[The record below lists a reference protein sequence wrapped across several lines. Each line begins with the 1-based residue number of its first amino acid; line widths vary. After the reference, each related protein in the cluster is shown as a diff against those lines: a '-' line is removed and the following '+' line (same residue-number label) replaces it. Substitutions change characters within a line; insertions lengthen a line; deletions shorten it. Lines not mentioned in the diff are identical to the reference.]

1 MALGDFPIPGIRFF
15 LNKNSFCGSHK
26 ALNYRITPIK
36 ADADAGVEAHFE
48 VVIWYGMLCS
58 ECSEMQGEA
67 QFSLDADG
75 LAAVCAWLREQY
87 AAMPQE

>member
-15 LNKNSFCGSHK
+15 WNKNSFCGSHH
-26 ALNYRITPIK
+26 ALNYRIMPVM

-58 ECSEMQGEA
+58 ELSEMQGEA
-67 QFSLDADG
+67 QFPLDADG
-75 LAAVCAWLREQY
+75 LEMLRGWLKEQY
-87 AAMPQE
+87 EAMPQD